1 MSRTLIVIGLVIV
14 AVGMLWPWLEKLGFG
29 RLPGDIVI
37 ERENFVFYAPL
48 GTGLAISLVLSAI
61 FWLINR

>member
-1 MSRTLIVIGLVIV
+1 MSRTLIVVGLVIV

-37 ERENFVFYAPL
+37 QRGNFVFYAPL
-48 GTGLAISLVLSAI
+48 GTGLLISLVLSAI